1 MFIIANLLIT
11 IAKIIDIAVT
21 LYIFA
26 IIARVIISW
35 IQYDPYN
42 SVVRFIV
49 EITEPPLA
57 KIRQLVPT
65 FGGLD
70 ISPMIL
76 IFVLYILEGFVVSTL
91 NDLALAL
98 K

>member
-11 IAKIIDIAVT
+11 LAKIIDVAVT

-26 IIARVIISW
+26 VIIRVVLSW

-42 SVVRFIV
+42 PIVRFLN
-49 EITEPPLA
+49 EITEPVLGR
-57 KIRQLVPT
+57 IRQMVPVL
-65 FGGLD
+65 GGFD

-76 IFVLYILEGFVVSTL
+76 IFALYILEGFVVTTL
-91 NDLALAL
+91 NDLAQAL

>member
-1 MFIIANLLIT
+1 MFIIANLLIAV
-11 IAKIIDIAVT
+11 AKIVDIGVT

-26 IIARVIISW
+26 IIARVVLSW

-42 SVVRFIV
+42 SIVKFIH

-57 KIRQLVPT
+57 KIRQMVPIL
-65 FGGLD
+65 GGFD

-76 IFVLYILEGFVVSTL
+76 IFVLYILEGFVVTTL
-91 NDLALAL
+91 NDLAMAL

>member
-1 MFIIANLLIT
+1 MFIIANLLI
-11 IAKIIDIAVT
+11 AVARIIDIGVT

-26 IIARVIISW
+26 IIVRVILSW

-42 SVVRFIV
+42 AVVKFIND
-49 EITEPPLA
+49 ITEPPLA
-57 KIRQLVPT
+57 KIRQMVPI